1 MSIMAEE
8 APLILESYW
17 EKFNRRL
24 REEGLT
30 QEFKP
35 EGRSYTYPVPRN
47 EHEWQI
53 FLKILN
59 ELSR

>member
-1 MSIMAEE
+1 LTQESD
-8 APLILESYW
+8 LILESYW

-30 QEFKP
+30 QQFKAR
-35 EGRSYTYPVPRN
+35 EKDYLYPFPRDDD
-47 EHEWQI
+47 EWKI

-59 ELSR
+59 ELSRDNA